1 MPVYNGD
8 SRDNVITGSSQAD
21 EIRGR
26 GGDDILSGASGNDT
40 IFGGDGNDTLKG
52 GIGNDALNGG
62 YGNDRLIGASGA
74 NTYVGGPGTDTF
86 VFYTNQIEV
95 GDISDFTPS
104 EGDIIQVDGR
114 TFPYSPFF
122 LGSYEITVITSG
134 EGYAVV
140 VPSDASGASGGIGA
154 GYEVDFNASSI
165 SDSIIIPSSEIITP
179 TSDIF

>member
-1 MPVYNGD
+1 MVEL
-8 SRDNVITGSSQAD
+8 VIKTIHSVQMKSLEQQL
-21 EIRGR
+21 IYRG
-26 GGDDILSGASGNDT
+26 
-40 IFGGDGNDTLKG
+40 
-52 GIGNDALNGG
+52 
-62 YGNDRLIGASGA
+62 
-74 NTYVGGPGTDTF
+74 
-86 VFYTNQIEV
+86 
-95 GDISDFTPS
+95 
-104 EGDIIQVDGR
+104 QVDGR